1 MTLTTHKATTFL
13 PQKQEDT
20 SSRKTRKPLFA
31 GLSFACLLL
40 ALPVGRLAIFFF
52 APAEDYLGYGG
63 LGVALTGF
71 LLCLAAGTILA
82 IGSLLQQEHPRII
95 SFLCLLTNAT
105 VLLWVFLN
113 LPGK

>member
-1 MTLTTHKATTFL
+1 MTLTTRKTVTFL
-13 PQKQEDT
+13 PQKKADT

-52 APAEDYLGYGG
+52 APSEDYLGYGG
-63 LGVALTGF
+63 LGVALLGF
-71 LLCLAAGTILA
+71 LSSLAVGIILA
-82 IGSLLQQEHPRII
+82 ISSLLRQEHPRFIA
-95 SFLCLLTNAT
+95 FLCLLTNAT
-105 VLLWVFLN
+105 VLIWVFIN

>member
-1 MTLTTHKATTFL
+1 MKPISSTKA
-13 PQKQEDT
+13 
-20 SSRKTRKPLFA
+20 RKPLFA

-63 LGVALTGF
+63 LGVALAGF
-71 LLCLAAGTILA
+71 LLSLAAGTALA
-82 IGSLLQQEHPRII
+82 IGSLIRRELPKLI
-95 SFLCLLTNAT
+95 SILCLLANAT
-105 VLLWVFLN
+105 VLVWVIIN